1 MESVTVREFLE
12 EYQKNKYL
20 KEIVVKT
27 EYGIAFWGTIQTFND
42 IPPGSLMAKIE
53 RWKVAKIYEAVQS
66 GRVLIEV

>member
-1 MESVTVREFLE
+1 MKAVTVREFID
-12 EYQKNKYL
+12 EYQEIKYL

-42 IPPGSLMAKIE
+42 IPPGSQMAKIE
-53 RWKVAKIYEAVQS
+53 RWKVAKIYEAVQA